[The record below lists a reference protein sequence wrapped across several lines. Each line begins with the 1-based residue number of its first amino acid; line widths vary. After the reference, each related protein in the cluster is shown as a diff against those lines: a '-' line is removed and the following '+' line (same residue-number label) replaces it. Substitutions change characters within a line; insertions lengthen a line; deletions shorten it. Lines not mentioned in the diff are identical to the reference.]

1 MKNCHIFCV
10 DDEPIVLQ
18 SLRRE
23 LSQDVFFGDFS
34 IDIADSGP
42 DALSMIDDIL
52 SEGDQIPVILSDQR
66 MPVMNGDAF
75 LVEAM
80 KKSPDTLCIL
90 LTGFSDI
97 QAIVNLVNNNALYRY
112 LSKPWDRN
120 DLIMTVKEAFRAWNR
135 ERIIEEQGQK
145 IEHMTMAMVAA
156 LESANFYFD
165 EETGNHIKRISLL
178 SENIAR
184 GAGLNEHFVK
194 AIKLYSPLHD
204 IGKVGVGKEILLK
217 PGKLT
222 KAEFEQVKEH
232 TRIGYRILDNRIID
246 PVAKNI
252 VLYHHEKWNGGGYP
266 EGLSGESI
274 PLEARIVSIADVYD
288 ALVSKRIYKPAF
300 SVTESLNIIRKERG
314 ISFDPFLVDV
324 FLSCM
329 DASGVLETQSV
340 SVGGRR

>member
-1 MKNCHIFCV
+1 MKNFHIICV

-23 LSQDVFFGDFS
+23 LMQDAFFGDFS
-34 IDIADSGP
+34 IDVADSGSN
-42 DALSMIDDIL
+42 ALSMIDDIL
-52 SEGDQIPVILSDQR
+52 SEGDLVPVILSDQR
-66 MPVMNGDAF
+66 MPAMNGDAF
-75 LVEAM
+75 LVEAV
-80 KKSPDTLCIL
+80 KRSPDTLCVL

-145 IEHMTMAMVAA
+145 IEHMTLAMVAA
-156 LESANFYFD
+156 LESTNFYFD

-178 SENIAR
+178 SKKIAR
-184 GAGLNEHFVK
+184 GAGMDEHFIK
-194 AIKLYSPLHD
+194 AIKMYSPLHD
-204 IGKVGVGKEILLK
+204 IGKVGVEKEILLK

-222 KAEFEQVKEH
+222 KQEFEQVKEH
-232 TRIGYRILDNRIID
+232 VRIGYRILDNSVID

-252 VLYHHEKWNGGGYP
+252 VLYHHEKWNGEGYP

-288 ALVSKRIYKPAF
+288 ALVSKRVYKQAL
-300 SVTESLNIIRKERG
+300 SVADSLDIIRKERG

-324 FLSCM
+324 FLSGM
-329 DASGVLETQSV
+329 NNEGAVETVLLA
-340 SVGGRR
+340 VGEK